1 MTTEDKKD
9 PKSALEPFKK
19 PKPRKVIEFSKQIDN
34 AELSKMALAEHK
46 FVSSKAPVNEIVF
59 QNDILA
65 QMQSHGWLVG
75 KSNKYNKE
83 LALYPEDV
91 IAFTKQSQPEQW
103 DKLAKHYPETER
115 NPTATADAL
124 LKSLERE
131 LKSKG
136 TLWVLRNQVKD
147 RGAKFSLC
155 SFKPDHDLNPDATA
169 RYEQNILRV
178 VPELVYS
185 PNGYDGRL
193 DLTLFVNGIPVATC
207 ELKSEFKQSIDNAK
221 VQYMKDRQPKDPV
234 TNKPEPLLTFKRGAL
249 VHFAVSQ
256 YNVAMTTRLNGKSTF
271 FLPFDQG
278 TAAGGAGNEQPE
290 NEAEYATAYLWNEI
304 FQKDNLLLIL
314 GRYIH
319 LEVKEEEQLDGSIK
333 TKETMIFPRYHQWAV
348 VSKLLKTVDMEG
360 TGNKYL
366 IQHSAGSGKSNSI
379 AWLSHQLASK
389 HYYTDHPE
397 LSKQTGDKVFDS
409 VIVITDR
416 TVLDSQLQDTIYQ
429 FDHNEGMIARVNREE
444 AQGSKSSQLAGELK
458 SSTSIIIVTIQTF
471 PHVLEAIRK
480 DSTLAGR
487 SYAVIADEAHSSQ
500 TGTTAR
506 KLREVLM
513 AEQLEGDEELDCED
527 MLRLSLEARK
537 GSNKISYFAF
547 TATPKGKTLELFG
560 RPADPDAP
568 LSDDNKPLPFH
579 VYSMRQAIEE
589 GFILDVLQN
598 YTSYR
603 VAYQLAHDNPESDQE
618 VDSKKAA
625 TKMAKW
631 VRLHPHNIAQ
641 KVETIIEHFNS
652 KIKHLLGGEAKAMVV
667 TSSRLEAVR
676 YKLAFEKYVE
686 KKGYENVNAMV
697 AFSGEVNDPDLP
709 EEQFTE
715 KTMNPKLNGRDMRK
729 AFDTADYQ
737 VMLVANKFQT
747 GFDQPKLVAMY
758 VDKPLKGVECIQT
771 LSRLNRTCKGKDKTF
786 VLDFV
791 NDPEEILKEFKVYF
805 QTAELAGVS
814 DPNIVYDLMNKLAE
828 TGIYHWYEVEA
839 FVKAYN
845 SKQVNQAKL
854 ANLCKPAVDR
864 FTIRY
869 KEATKVLQS
878 AQAELS
884 KAKIEKNDKAIKYCE
899 NSVKNAK
906 EARDILEVFKK
917 DLISFHRYYE
927 FTSQIVDFDDFE
939 LEKLSVFA
947 KHLHPLLRLDIIE
960 EDVDL
965 SDVVMTHYR
974 LHEQREANLQL
985 GYKVGEEQKHYLAPT
1000 KEGSGATPRDP
1011 KTELLNEIIERM
1023 NDLFIEDGLSEN
1035 DMLNYANTIMGKV
1048 AENEVA
1054 MDQVKNNTKEQAM
1067 LGQFP
1072 EAIQTAIIE
1081 SLETHNEMAMK
1092 ALSEELV
1099 SKGIASIVFDMLV
1112 RSGNR

>member
-1 MTTEDKKD
+1 MSDAAQEK
-9 PKSALEPFKK
+9 
-19 PKPRKVIEFSKQIDN
+19 I
-34 AELSKMALAEHK
+34 
-46 FVSSKAPVNEIVF
+46 F
-59 QNDILA
+59 QNDILV
-65 QMQSHGWLVG
+65 QMQYQGWLLG
-75 KSNKYNKE
+75 ESNKYNKE

-91 IAFTKQSQPEQW
+91 IAFAKATQPEQW
-103 DKLAKHYPETER
+103 DKLAQHFPETDR
-115 NPTATADAL
+115 NPTATANAL
-124 LKSLERE
+124 LKLLERE
-131 LKSKG
+131 LKSEG
-136 TLWVLRNQVKD
+136 TLWVLRNKLSD
-147 RGAKFSLC
+147 RGAKFDMC
-155 SFKPDHDLNPDATA
+155 SFKPDHDLNPTATA
-169 RYEQNILRV
+169 RYKQNILRV

-221 VQYMKDRQPKDPV
+221 VQYMKDRQPKDPK
-234 TNKPEPLLTFKRGAL
+234 TKKPEPLLTFKRGAL

-256 YNVAMTTRLNGKSTF
+256 YNVAMTTRLDGKKTF

-278 TAAGGAGNEQPE
+278 TDEGGKGNDIPALSTEG
-290 NEAEYATAYLWNEI
+290 NDSYATSYLWNEI

-314 GRYIH
+314 SRYIH
-319 LEVKEEEQLDGSIK
+319 LEVKDVEQLDGSIK
-333 TKETMIFPRYHQWAV
+333 PKETMIFPRYHQWAV
-348 VSKLLKTVDMEG
+348 VSKLLNTVDSEG
-360 TGNKYL
+360 TGQKYL

-397 LSKQTGDKVFDS
+397 LNKTSGDKVFDS

-458 SSTSIIIVTIQTF
+458 ASTSIIIVTIQTF
-471 PHVLEAIRK
+471 PHVLDAIRK
-480 DSTLAGR
+480 DSTLSGR
-487 SYAVIADEAHSSQ
+487 SFAVIADEAHSSQ

-513 AEQLEGDEELDCED
+513 AEQLDGNEELDSED

-537 GSNKISYFAF
+537 GSNNISYFAF
-547 TATPKGKTLELFG
+547 TATPKSKTLELFG
-560 RPADPDAP
+560 RRPDLDEPA
-568 LSDDNKPLPFH
+568 SDTNKPLPFH

-603 VAYQLAHDNPESDQE
+603 VAYQLAHDNPASDHE

-625 TKMAKW
+625 SKMAKW
-631 VRLHPHNIAQ
+631 VRLHPYNIAQ
-641 KVETIIEHFNS
+641 KVETIVEHFNE
-652 KIKHLLGGEAKAMVV
+652 KVKHLLGGEAKAMVV

-676 YKLAFEKYVE
+676 YKLAFEKYVQD
-686 KKGYENVNAMV
+686 KGYNNVNAMV
-697 AFSGEVNDPDLP
+697 AFSGEVNDPDFP
-709 EEQFTE
+709 DQPFTE
-715 KTMNPKLNGRDMRK
+715 NNMNPNLRGRDMRK

-791 NDPEEILKEFKVYF
+791 NDPEEILAEFKVYF

-814 DPNIVYDLMNKLAE
+814 DPNIVYDLMKKLNNV
-828 TGIYHWYEVEA
+828 GIYQWFEVEA
-839 FVKAYN
+839 FVDAYN
-845 SKQVNQAKL
+845 NKQANQAKL

-864 FTIRY
+864 FTVRY
-869 KEATKVLQS
+869 KEATQVLQS
-878 AQAELS
+878 AQAEVS
-884 KAKIEKNDKAIKYCE
+884 KAKIEKNDKKIKFAE
-899 NSVKNAK
+899 NSVKHAK

-917 DLISFHRYYE
+917 DLISFYRYYE
-927 FTSQIVDFDDFE
+927 FTSQIVNFDDYE
-939 LEKLSVFA
+939 LEKLSIFA

-960 EDVDL
+960 DDVDL

-974 LHEQREANLQL
+974 LHEQREADLQL
-985 GYKVGEEQKHYLAPT
+985 GVKIGEEPKPYLPAA
-1000 KEGSGATPRDP
+1000 KEGSGAAPKDP
-1011 KTELLNEIIERM
+1011 KTEFLNEIIERM

-1035 DMLNYANTIMGKV
+1035 DMLNYANTIAGKIS
-1048 AENEVA
+1048 ENDTV
-1054 MDQVKNNTKEQAM
+1054 MDQLRSNTKEQAM
-1067 LGQFP
+1067 LGEFP
-1072 EAIQTAIIE
+1072 NSINNAVIE
-1081 SLETHNEMAMK
+1081 SMDIHNDMAMK
-1092 ALSEELV
+1092 LLSNEAVAKDFAGLMFDV
-1099 SKGIASIVFDMLV
+1099 LMKGLGKSAT
-1112 RSGNR
+1112 N

>member
-1 MTTEDKKD
+1 M
-9 PKSALEPFKK
+9 S
-19 PKPRKVIEFSKQIDN
+19 N
-34 AELSKMALAEHK
+34 ATQER
-46 FVSSKAPVNEIVF
+46 IF
-59 QNDILA
+59 QDDILD
-65 QMQSHGWLVG
+65 QMQSQGWLLG
-75 KSNKYNKE
+75 DSNKYNKQ
-83 LALYPEDV
+83 LALYPDDV
-91 IAFTKQSQPEQW
+91 VAFVKTTQAEQW
-103 DKLAKHYPETER
+103 NKLAQHFPDTER

-131 LKSKG
+131 LKNEG
-136 TLWVLRNQVKD
+136 TLWVLRNKLND
-147 RGAKFSLC
+147 RGAKFDLC
-155 SFKPDHDLNPDATA
+155 SFKPDHVLNPTASA

-221 VQYMKDRQPKDPV
+221 VQYMKDRQPKDP
-234 TNKPEPLLTFKRGAL
+234 TTKKSEPLLTFKRGAL

-256 YNVAMTTRLNGKSTF
+256 YNVAMTTRLDGKKTF

-278 TAAGGAGNEQPE
+278 TAEGGQGNDIP
-290 NEAEYATAYLWNEI
+290 NDDSYATSYLWNEI

-314 GRYIH
+314 SRYIH
-319 LEVKEEEQLDGSIK
+319 LEKKDVENLDGSIEL
-333 TKETMIFPRYHQWAV
+333 KETMIFPRYHQWAV
-348 VSKLLKTVDMEG
+348 VSKLLNAVDNEG

-389 HYYTDHPE
+389 HYSSASIESDHPE
-397 LSKQTGDKVFDS
+397 LGKKVGDKVFDS

-429 FDHNEGMIARVNREE
+429 FDHHEGMIARVNREE

-458 SSTSIIIVTIQTF
+458 ASTSIIIVTIQTF

-487 SYAVIADEAHSSQ
+487 SFAVIADEAHSSQ

-513 AEQLEGDEELDCED
+513 VEQLDDNEELDSED

-537 GSNKISYFAF
+537 GSNNISYFAF
-547 TATPKGKTLELFG
+547 TATPKSKTLELFG
-560 RPADPDAP
+560 RKPDANEP
-568 LSDDNKPLPFH
+568 ASDTNKPLPFH

-603 VAYQLAHDNPESDQE
+603 VAYQLAHNNPISDHE

-625 TKMAKW
+625 SKMAKW
-631 VRLHPHNIAQ
+631 VRLHPYNIAQ
-641 KVETIIEHFNS
+641 KVETIIEHFND

-686 KKGYENVNAMV
+686 QKGYNNVNALV
-697 AFSGEVNDPDLP
+697 AFSGEVNDPDFP
-709 EEQFTE
+709 DHPFTE
-715 KTMNPKLNGRDMRK
+715 NNMNPNLRGRDMRK

-771 LSRLNRTCKGKDKTF
+771 LSRLNRTYKGKDKTF
-786 VLDFV
+786 VLDFI
-791 NDPEEILKEFKVYF
+791 NDPEEVLAEFKVYF

-814 DPNIVYDLMNKLAE
+814 DPNIVYELMKKLNKV
-828 TGIYHWYEVEA
+828 GIYQWFEVEA
-839 FVKAYN
+839 FVEAYN
-845 SKQVNQAKL
+845 NKKANQAKL
-854 ANLCKPAVDR
+854 ANLCKPAVER

-869 KEATKVLQS
+869 KEATQVLQI
-878 AQAELS
+878 AQTDLS
-884 KAKIEKNDKAIKYCE
+884 KAKIEKNDKAIKFAE
-899 NSVKNAK
+899 NSVKHAK
-906 EARDILEVFKK
+906 EARDILDVFKK
-917 DLISFHRYYE
+917 DLISFYRYYE
-927 FTSQIVDFDDFE
+927 FASQIVNFDDFE
-939 LEKLSVFA
+939 LEKLSIFA
-947 KHLHPLLRLDIIE
+947 KHLHPLLRFDVME
-960 EDVDL
+960 DDVDL

-985 GYKVGEEQKHYLAPT
+985 GFKIGEEPKPYLPVT
-1000 KEGSGATPRDP
+1000 KEGAGAVPKDP
-1011 KTELLNEIIERM
+1011 KTELLHEIIERM

-1035 DMLNYANTIMGKV
+1035 DMLNYANTIAGKI
-1048 AENEVA
+1048 AENETV
-1054 MDQVKNNTKEQAM
+1054 MDQLRSNTKEQAM
-1067 LGQFP
+1067 LGEFP
-1072 EAIQTAIIE
+1072 ISINNAVIE
-1081 SLETHNEMAMK
+1081 SMDVHNDMAMK
-1092 ALSEELV
+1092 LLSNEAIA
-1099 SKGIASIVFDMLV
+1099 KGFAGLMFDMLMK
-1112 RSGNR
+1112 GLAKPNNTQI

>member
-1 MTTEDKKD
+1 MSQESQTRE
-9 PKSALEPFKK
+9 
-19 PKPRKVIEFSKQIDN
+19 QQ
-34 AELSKMALAEHK
+34 
-46 FVSSKAPVNEIVF
+46 F
-59 QNDILA
+59 QNDILE
-65 QMQSHGWLVG
+65 QMQSHGWLLG
-75 KSNKYNKE
+75 QSNKYNRE

-91 IAFTKQSQPEQW
+91 IAFVKASQPNQW
-103 DKLAKHYPETER
+103 DKLAQHFPNTER
-115 NPTATADAL
+115 NPNATVNAL
-124 LKSLERE
+124 LKSLEQE
-131 LKSKG
+131 LKNEG
-136 TLWVLRNQVKD
+136 TLWVLRNKLNN
-147 RGAKFSLC
+147 RGAKFDLC
-155 SFKPDHDLNPDATA
+155 CFKPDHNLNEAASA
-169 RYEQNILRV
+169 RYQQNILRV

-207 ELKSEFKQSIDNAK
+207 ELKSEFKQSIENAK
-221 VQYMKDRQPKDPV
+221 IQYMKDRQPKNPH
-234 TNKPEPLLTFKRGAL
+234 TRKAEPLLTFKRGAL

-256 YNVAMTTRLNGKSTF
+256 YNVAMTTRLAGEKTF

-278 TAAGGAGNEQPE
+278 TAEGGKGNDVPKD
-290 NEAEYATAYLWNEI
+290 AFSAAKDSYATSYLWNEI

-319 LEVKEEEQLDGSIK
+319 LEVKEEAQLDGSIK
-333 TKETMIFPRYHQWAV
+333 VKETMIFPRYHQWAV
-348 VSKLLKTVDMEG
+348 VSKLLSAVDLEG
-360 TGNKYL
+360 TGHKYL

-389 HYYTDHPE
+389 HYTHPSIASERPE
-397 LSKQTGDKVFDS
+397 LEKKVGDKVFDS

-444 AQGSKSSQLAGELK
+444 AQGSKSSQLAAELK
-458 SSTSIIIVTIQTF
+458 ASTSIIIVTIQTF

-513 AEQLEGDEELDCED
+513 AEKLDAMEEGSDIELSSED

-537 GSNKISYFAF
+537 GSNKLSYFAF
-547 TATPKGKTLELFG
+547 TATPKAKTLELFG
-560 RPADPDAP
+560 RRPNLDEPA
-568 LSDDNKPLPFH
+568 SDTNKPLPFH

-603 VAYQLAHDNPESDQE
+603 VAYQLAHNNPDLDHE

-625 TKMAKW
+625 SKMAKW
-631 VRLHPHNIAQ
+631 VRLHPYNIAQ
-641 KVETIIEHFNS
+641 KVETIIEHFND

-676 YKLAFEKYVE
+676 YKLAFEKYVQQ
-686 KKGYENVNAMV
+686 KGYTNVNAMV

-709 EEQFTE
+709 DHPFTE
-715 KTMNPKLNGRDMRK
+715 NNMNPNLRGRDMRK
-729 AFDTADYQ
+729 AFDTTDYQ

-771 LSRLNRTCKGKDKTF
+771 LSRLNRTYKGKDKTF

-791 NDPEEILKEFKVYF
+791 NDPQEILAEFKVYY

-814 DPNIVYDLMNKLAE
+814 DPNIVYELMKKLDKVA
-828 TGIYHWYEVEA
+828 IYQWREVEA
-839 FVKAYN
+839 FVEAYN
-845 SKQVNQAKL
+845 DKQAKQGKL

-869 KEATKVLQS
+869 KEATQVLQT

-884 KAKIEKNDKAIKYCE
+884 KAKIERNDKAIKYCE
-899 NSVKNAK
+899 NSVKQAK
-906 EARDILEVFKK
+906 EARDILRVFKK
-917 DLISFHRYYE
+917 DLISFYRYYE
-927 FTSQIVDFDDFE
+927 FTSQIVNFEDYE
-939 LEKLSVFA
+939 LEKLSIFA
-947 KHLHPLLRLDIIE
+947 KYLYPLLRFDLVE
-960 EDVDL
+960 EEVDL

-974 LHEQREANLQL
+974 LHEQREADLQL
-985 GYKVGEEQKHYLAPT
+985 GNKIGEASKSYLPAA
-1000 KEGSGATPRDP
+1000 KEGSGAAPKDP
-1011 KTELLNEIIERM
+1011 KTEFLNEIIERM

-1035 DMLNYANTIMGKV
+1035 DMLSYANTIMGKV

-1081 SLETHNEMAMK
+1081 SMETHNEMAMK

-1099 SKGIASIVFDMLV
+1099 SKGIASLVFDMLMKGLGK
-1112 RSGNR
+1112 SL

>member
-1 MTTEDKKD
+1 MSQAKT
-9 PKSALEPFKK
+9 L
-19 PKPRKVIEFSKQIDN
+19 R
-34 AELSKMALAEHK
+34 ELQ
-46 FVSSKAPVNEIVF
+46 F
-59 QNDILA
+59 QNDILD
-65 QMQSHGWLVG
+65 QMQSHGWLLG
-75 KSNKYNKE
+75 ESNKYNKA
-83 LALYPEDV
+83 LALYPDDV
-91 IAFTKQSQPEQW
+91 IAFAKATQPEQW
-103 DKLAKHYPETER
+103 DKLAQHFPDTER
-115 NPTATADAL
+115 NPNATADAL
-124 LKSLERE
+124 LKSLEQE
-131 LKSKG
+131 LKNEG
-136 TLWVLRNQVKD
+136 TLWVLRNKLNN
-147 RGAKFSLC
+147 RGAKFDLC
-155 SFKPDHDLNPDATA
+155 SFKPDHDLNPTATA

-221 VQYMKDRQPKDPV
+221 VQYMKDRQPKDPK
-234 TNKPEPLLTFKRGAL
+234 TKKPEPLLTFKRGAL

-256 YNVAMTTRLNGKSTF
+256 YNVAMTTRLAGKKTF

-278 TAAGGAGNEQPE
+278 TADGGKGNDVPE
-290 NEAEYATAYLWNEI
+290 DAFTSAEGSYATSYLWNEI

-314 GRYIH
+314 SRYIH
-319 LEVKEEEQLDGSIK
+319 LEVKDEEQLDGSIK
-333 TKETMIFPRYHQWAV
+333 VKETMIFPRYHQWAV
-348 VSKLLKTVDMEG
+348 VSKLLKTVDSEG
-360 TGNKYL
+360 TGHKYL

-397 LSKQTGDKVFDS
+397 LNKQAGDKVFDS

-444 AQGSKSSQLAGELK
+444 ALSSGGGRSKSSQLAGELK
-458 SSTSIIIVTIQTF
+458 ASTSIIIVTIQTF
-471 PHVLEAIRK
+471 PHVLEAIRE

-487 SYAVIADEAHSSQ
+487 SYAIIADEAHSSQ

-513 AEQLEGDEELDCED
+513 AEKIGAEQLDGDEESASGEVELSSED

-537 GSNKISYFAF
+537 GSNKLSYFAF
-547 TATPKGKTLELFG
+547 TATPKAKTLELFG
-560 RPADPDAP
+560 RRPNLDEPA
-568 LSDDNKPLPFH
+568 SDTNKPLPFH

-603 VAYQLAHDNPESDQE
+603 VAYQLAHENPDLDQE

-625 TKMAKW
+625 SKMAKW
-631 VRLHPHNIAQ
+631 VRLHPYNIAQ
-641 KVETIIEHFNS
+641 KVETIIEHFNE
-652 KIKHLLGGEAKAMVV
+652 KVKHLLGGEAKAMVV

-676 YKLAFEKYVE
+676 YKLAFEKYVQS
-686 KKGYENVNAMV
+686 KGYDNVNAMV

-709 EEQFTE
+709 EQPFTE
-715 KTMNPKLNGRDMRK
+715 NNMNPGLRGRDMRK
-729 AFDTADYQ
+729 AFDTTDYQ

-771 LSRLNRTCKGKDKTF
+771 LSRLNRTYKGKDKTF

-791 NDPEEILKEFKVYF
+791 NDPEEILAEFKVYF

-814 DPNIVYDLMNKLAE
+814 DPNIVYELMKKLDKV
-828 TGIYHWYEVEA
+828 GIYQWREVEA
-839 FVKAYN
+839 FVETYN
-845 SKQVNQAKL
+845 NKQANQAKL

-864 FTIRY
+864 FSVRY
-869 KEATKVLQS
+869 KEATQVLQS

-884 KAKIEKNDKAIKYCE
+884 KAKIESSSPQEQDKKIKFAE
-899 NSVKNAK
+899 NSVKHAK

-917 DLISFHRYYE
+917 DLISFYRYYE
-927 FTSQIVDFDDFE
+927 FTSQIVNFDDFE
-939 LEKLSVFA
+939 LEKLSIFA
-947 KHLHPLLRLDIIE
+947 KHLHPLLRLDIVE
-960 EDVDL
+960 DDVDL

-974 LHEQREANLQL
+974 LHEQREADLQL
-985 GYKVGEEQKHYLAPT
+985 GNKIGEEPKPYLPAA
-1000 KEGSGATPRDP
+1000 KEGSGAAPKDP

-1035 DMLNYANTIMGKV
+1035 DMLNYANTIAGKIS
-1048 AENEVA
+1048 ENEVV
-1054 MDQVKNNTKEQAM
+1054 MDQLRSNTKEQAM

-1072 EAIQTAIIE
+1072 ESISNAVIE
-1081 SLETHNEMAMK
+1081 SMDVHNEMAMK
-1092 ALSEELV
+1092 LLSNEAV
-1099 SKGIASIVFDMLV
+1099 AKGFAGLMFDVLMKGLGKSNEDGA
-1112 RSGNR
+1112 R

>member
-1 MTTEDKKD
+1 MSQESQTRE
-9 PKSALEPFKK
+9 A
-19 PKPRKVIEFSKQIDN
+19 Q
-34 AELSKMALAEHK
+34 
-46 FVSSKAPVNEIVF
+46 F
-59 QNDILA
+59 QNDILD
-65 QMQSHGWLVG
+65 QMLSHGWFLG
-75 KSNKYNKE
+75 ESNKYNKE
-83 LALYPEDV
+83 LALYPDDV
-91 IAFTKQSQPEQW
+91 IAFVKATQPEQW
-103 DKLAKHYPETER
+103 DKLAQHFPDTVR
-115 NPTATADAL
+115 NPNATADAL
-124 LKSLERE
+124 LKSLEQE
-131 LKSKG
+131 LKNEG
-136 TLWVLRNQVKD
+136 TLWVLRNKLSN
-147 RGAKFSLC
+147 RGAKFDLC
-155 SFKPDHDLNPDATA
+155 SFKPDHDLNPTATA

-221 VQYMKDRQPKDPV
+221 VQYMKDRQPKDPK
-234 TNKPEPLLTFKRGAL
+234 TRKPEPLLTFKRGAL

-256 YNVAMTTRLNGKSTF
+256 YNVAMTTRLDGKKTS

-278 TAAGGAGNEQPE
+278 TSEGGKGNDVPE
-290 NEAEYATAYLWNEI
+290 DAFSSAEGSYATAYLWNEI

-314 GRYIH
+314 SRYIH
-319 LEVKEEEQLDGSIK
+319 LETKDVENLDGSIVK
-333 TKETMIFPRYHQWAV
+333 KETMIFPRYHQWAV
-348 VSKLLKTVDMEG
+348 VSKLLKTVDSEG
-360 TGNKYL
+360 TGHKYL

-389 HYYTDHPE
+389 HYTSPSIEIDHPE
-397 LSKQTGDKVFDS
+397 LGKKVGDKVFDS

-444 AQGSKSSQLAGELK
+444 SQGSKSSQLASELRA
-458 SSTSIIIVTIQTF
+458 STSIIIVTIQTF

-513 AEQLEGDEELDCED
+513 AEELEGDEELDSED

-537 GSNKISYFAF
+537 GSNKLSYFAF
-547 TATPKGKTLELFG
+547 TATPKAKTLELFG
-560 RPADPDAP
+560 RRPNLDEPA
-568 LSDDNKPLPFH
+568 SDSNKPLPFH

-598 YTSYR
+598 YTSYK
-603 VAYQLAHDNPESDQE
+603 VAYNLAKENPEFDRE

-625 TKMAKW
+625 SKIAKW
-631 VRLHPHNIAQ
+631 VRLHPYNIAQ

-676 YKLAFEKYVE
+676 YKLAFEKYVQA
-686 KKGYENVNAMV
+686 KGYENVNAMV

-709 EEQFTE
+709 DHPFTE
-715 KTMNPKLNGRDMRK
+715 NNMNPNLRGRDMRK
-729 AFDTADYQ
+729 AFDTSDYQ

-771 LSRLNRTCKGKDKTF
+771 LSRLNRTYKGKDKTF

-791 NDPEEILKEFKVYF
+791 NDPEEILAEFKVYF

-814 DPNIVYDLMNKLAE
+814 DPNIVYELLKKLNKVD
-828 TGIYHWYEVEA
+828 IYQWSEVEA
-839 FVKAYN
+839 FVEAYN
-845 SKQVNQAKL
+845 SKQASQAKL
-854 ANLCKPAVDR
+854 ANLCKPAIDR
-864 FTIRY
+864 FSVRY
-869 KEATKVLQS
+869 KEATQVLQS
-878 AQAELS
+878 AQSELS
-884 KAKIEKNDKAIKYCE
+884 KAKIEQNDKKIKFAE
-899 NSVKNAK
+899 NSVKHAK

-917 DLISFHRYYE
+917 DLLSFCRYYE
-927 FTSQIVDFDDFE
+927 FVSQIVDFNDFE
-939 LEKLSVFA
+939 LEKLSVYA
-947 KHLHPLLRLDIIE
+947 KHLYPLLRLDVIE
-960 EDVDL
+960 DEIDL

-974 LHEQREANLQL
+974 LHEQREADLQL

-1000 KEGSGATPRDP
+1000 KEGTGATPKDP
-1011 KTELLNEIIERM
+1011 KTEFLNEILARM
-1023 NDLFIEDGLSEN
+1023 NDLFIEEGLSEN
-1035 DMLNYANTIMGKV
+1035 DLLNYANTIAGKISEDELV
-1048 AENEVA
+1048 ME
-1054 MDQVKNNTKEQAM
+1054 QLRSNTKEQAL
-1067 LGQFP
+1067 LGYFP
-1072 EAIQTAIIE
+1072 DSITKAVIE
-1081 SLETHNEMAMK
+1081 SMDVHNEMGMK
-1092 ALSEELV
+1092 VLSNEVLA
-1099 SKGIASIVFDMLV
+1099 KGFAGLMFDMLMKGLQNQNTENPV
-1112 RSGNR
+1112 SPK

>member
-1 MTTEDKKD
+1 MTPDQSVRE
-9 PKSALEPFKK
+9 
-19 PKPRKVIEFSKQIDN
+19 QQ
-34 AELSKMALAEHK
+34 
-46 FVSSKAPVNEIVF
+46 F
-59 QNDILA
+59 QNDILE
-65 QMQSHGWLVG
+65 QMQAHGWLLG
-75 KSNKYNKE
+75 ESNKYNKA
-83 LALYPEDV
+83 LALYTDDV
-91 IAFTKQSQPEQW
+91 LSFVKASQPEQW
-103 DKLAKHYPETER
+103 DKLAQHFPATER
-115 NPTATADAL
+115 NPNATADAL
-124 LKSLERE
+124 LKSLEQT
-131 LKSKG
+131 LKNEG
-136 TLWVLRNQVKD
+136 TLWVLRNKLNN
-147 RGAKFSLC
+147 RGAKFDLC
-155 SFKPDHDLNPDATA
+155 SFKPDHDLNPAATV
-169 RYEQNILRV
+169 RYQQNILRV

-193 DLTLFVNGIPVATC
+193 DLTLFINGIPVATC

-221 VQYMKDRQPKDPV
+221 VQYMKDRQPKDPK
-234 TNKPEPLLTFKRGAL
+234 TRKSEPLLTFKRGAL

-256 YNVAMTTRLNGKSTF
+256 YNVAMTTCLDGKKTF

-278 TAAGGAGNEQPE
+278 TSEGGKGNDVPE
-290 NEAEYATAYLWNEI
+290 DAFSSAEGSYATSYLWNEI

-319 LEVKEEEQLDGSIK
+319 LEVKDVENLDGSI
-333 TKETMIFPRYHQWAV
+333 TQKETMIFPRYHQWAV
-348 VSKLLKTVDMEG
+348 VSKLLKTVDSEG
-360 TGNKYL
+360 TGHKYL

-389 HYYTDHPE
+389 HYTSPSIESDHPE
-397 LSKQTGDKVFDS
+397 LGKKVGDKVFDS

-444 AQGSKSSQLAGELK
+444 AQGSKSSQLASELK
-458 SSTSIIIVTIQTF
+458 ASTSIIIVTIQTF

-513 AEQLEGDEELDCED
+513 AEKTRAEQLDGDEESANCEVELSSED

-537 GSNKISYFAF
+537 GSNKLSYFAF
-547 TATPKGKTLELFG
+547 TATPKAKTLELFG
-560 RPADPDAP
+560 RRPNLDEPA
-568 LSDDNKPLPFH
+568 SDTNKPQPFH

-603 VAYQLAHDNPESDQE
+603 VAYQLAHNNPDLDHE

-625 TKMAKW
+625 SKMAKW
-631 VRLHPHNIAQ
+631 IRLHPYNIAQ
-641 KVETIIEHFNS
+641 KVETIIEHFNE
-652 KIKHLLGGEAKAMVV
+652 KVKHLLGGEAKAMVV

-676 YKLAFEKYVE
+676 YKLAFEKYVQQ
-686 KKGYENVNAMV
+686 KGYTNVNAMV

-709 EEQFTE
+709 DHPFTE
-715 KTMNPKLNGRDMRK
+715 NNMNPRLRGRDMRK
-729 AFDTADYQ
+729 AFDTMDYQ

-771 LSRLNRTCKGKDKTF
+771 LSRLNRTYKGKDKTF

-791 NDPEEILKEFKVYF
+791 NNPEDILAEFKVYF

-814 DPNIVYDLMNKLAE
+814 DPNIVYELMKKLDKV
-828 TGIYHWYEVEA
+828 GIYQWREVEM
-839 FVKAYN
+839 FVDTYN
-845 SKQVNQAKL
+845 NKRANQAKL

-864 FTIRY
+864 FSARY
-869 KEATKVLQS
+869 KEATQVLQS

-884 KAKIEKNDKAIKYCE
+884 KAKIEHSSPKERDKKIKFAE
-899 NSVKNAK
+899 NSVKHAK

-917 DLISFHRYYE
+917 DLLSFYRFYE
-927 FTSQIVDFDDFE
+927 FTSQIVNFDDYE
-939 LEKLSVFA
+939 LEKLSIFA
-947 KHLHPLLRLDIIE
+947 KHLHPLLRLDVV
-960 EDVDL
+960 EDEIDL

-974 LHEQREANLQL
+974 LHEQREADLQL
-985 GYKVGEEQKHYLAPT
+985 AVKIGEEPKSYLPT
-1000 KEGSGATPRDP
+1000 AKEGTGAVPKDP
-1011 KTELLNEIIERM
+1011 KTELLNEIIQRM

-1035 DMLNYANTIMGKV
+1035 DMLNYANTIAGKIS
-1048 AENEVA
+1048 ENEVV
-1054 MDQVKNNTKEQAM
+1054 MEQLRSNTKEQAM

-1072 EAIQTAIIE
+1072 ESINNAIIE
-1081 SLETHNEMAMK
+1081 SMDVHNEMAMK
-1092 ALSEELV
+1092 LLSNEAIAKGFAGLMFDV
-1099 SKGIASIVFDMLV
+1099 LMKGLSKSIE
-1112 RSGNR
+1112 N

>member
-1 MTTEDKKD
+1 
-9 PKSALEPFKK
+9 
-19 PKPRKVIEFSKQIDN
+19 
-34 AELSKMALAEHK
+34 MADAAQEK
-46 FVSSKAPVNEIVF
+46 VF
-59 QNDILA
+59 QDDILD
-65 QMQSHGWLVG
+65 QMQSQGWLLG
-75 KSNKYNKE
+75 KSNKYNKA

-91 IAFTKQSQPEQW
+91 ISFVKATQPEQW
-103 DKLAKHYPETER
+103 DKLAQHFPETDR

-124 LKSLERE
+124 LKSLEE
-131 LKSKG
+131 ALKLEG
-136 TLWVLRNQVKD
+136 TLWVLRNKISD
-147 RGAKFSLC
+147 RGAKFDLC
-155 SFKPDHDLNPDATA
+155 SFKPDHDLNPTATA
-169 RYEQNILRV
+169 RYKQNILRV

-207 ELKSEFKQSIDNAK
+207 ELKSEFKQSINNAK
-221 VQYMKDRQPKDPV
+221 IQYMKDRQPKDPK
-234 TNKPEPLLTFKRGAL
+234 TKKPEPLLTFKRGAL

-256 YNVAMTTRLNGKSTF
+256 YNVAMTTNLAGKKTF
-271 FLPFDQG
+271 FLPFDQS
-278 TAAGGAGNEQPE
+278 TAEGGQGNDIPSDDS
-290 NEAEYATAYLWNEI
+290 YATSYLWNEI

-314 GRYIH
+314 SRYIH
-319 LEVKEEEQLDGSIK
+319 LEKKDVQNLDGTINP
-333 TKETMIFPRYHQWAV
+333 KETMIFPRYHQWSV
-348 VSKLLKTVDMEG
+348 VSELINTVDAEG
-360 TGNKYL
+360 TGEKYL

-397 LSKQTGDKVFDS
+397 LKKKTGDKVFDS

-444 AQGSKSSQLAGELK
+444 AQGSKSKQLAGELK
-458 SSTSIIIVTIQTF
+458 ASTSIIIVTIQTF

-487 SYAVIADEAHSSQ
+487 SFAVIADEAHSSQ

-513 AEQLEGDEELDCED
+513 AEELDGNEELDSED

-537 GSNKISYFAF
+537 GSKNISYFAF
-547 TATPKGKTLELFG
+547 TATPKSKTLELFG
-560 RPADPDAP
+560 RKPDADEP
-568 LSDDNKPLPFH
+568 ASDTNKPLPFH

-603 VAYQLAHDNPESDQE
+603 VAYQLAHDNLDSDQE

-625 TKMAKW
+625 SKMAKW
-631 VRLHPHNIAQ
+631 VRLHPYNIAQ
-641 KVETIIEHFNS
+641 KVETIVEHFND

-667 TSSRLEAVR
+667 ASSRLEAVR
-676 YKLAFEKYVE
+676 YKVAFEKYVQD
-686 KKGYENVNAMV
+686 KGYNNVNAMV

-709 EEQFTE
+709 DHPFTE
-715 KTMNPKLNGRDMRK
+715 KNMNPNLRGRDMRK

-771 LSRLNRTCKGKDKTF
+771 LSRLNRTYKGKDKTF

-791 NDPEEILKEFKVYF
+791 NDPEEVLAEFKVYF
-805 QTAELAGVS
+805 QTAELTGVS
-814 DPNIVYDLMNKLAE
+814 DPNIVYELMKKLNNV
-828 TGIYHWYEVEA
+828 GIYKWFEVEA
-839 FVKAYN
+839 FVTAYN
-845 SKQVNQAKL
+845 NKKANQAKL
-854 ANLCKPAVDR
+854 ANLCKPAVER
-864 FTIRY
+864 FTLRY
-869 KEATKVLQS
+869 KEATLVLQS
-878 AQAELS
+878 AQADVS
-884 KAKIEKNDKAIKYCE
+884 KAKTDKNDKAIKFAE
-899 NSVKNAK
+899 NSVKHAK

-917 DLISFHRYYE
+917 DLISFYRYYE
-927 FTSQIVDFDDFE
+927 FTSQIVNFDDYE
-939 LEKLSVFA
+939 LEKLSIFA
-947 KHLHPLLRLDIIE
+947 KHLHPLLRLDIVE
-960 EDVDL
+960 DDVDL
-965 SDVVMTHYR
+965 TDVVMTHYR
-974 LHEQREANLQL
+974 LHEQREADIQL
-985 GYKVGEEQKHYLAPT
+985 GYQVGEPTPTLPLT
-1000 KEGSGATPRDP
+1000 KEGSGAVPKDP
-1011 KTELLNEIIERM
+1011 KTELLDEIINRM

-1048 AENEVA
+1048 SENEVA
-1054 MDQVKNNTKEQAM
+1054 MDQVSNNTKEQAM

-1072 EAIQTAIIE
+1072 EAIQTAIID
-1081 SLETHNEMAMK
+1081 SLDTHNIMAMK
-1092 ALSEELV
+1092 ALSSEQV
-1099 SKGIASIVFDMLV
+1099 SKGIASLVFDMLM
-1112 RSGNR
+1112 RGATKSSEAKTTGSQ

>member
-1 MTTEDKKD
+1 MDN
-9 PKSALEPFKK
+9 KSRE
-19 PKPRKVIEFSKQIDN
+19 EQ
-34 AELSKMALAEHK
+34 
-46 FVSSKAPVNEIVF
+46 F
-59 QNDILA
+59 QNDILD
-65 QMQSHGWLVG
+65 QMQSHGWLLG
-75 KSNKYNKE
+75 ESNKYNKE
-83 LALYPEDV
+83 LALYPEDL
-91 IAFTKQSQPEQW
+91 IAFVKASQPEQW
-103 DKLAKHYPETER
+103 DRLAQHYPSSER

-124 LKSLERE
+124 LKSVERD

-147 RGAKFSLC
+147 RGARFNLC
-155 SFKPDHDLNPDATA
+155 SFKPDHNLNPDAIT
-169 RYEQNILRV
+169 RYKTNILRV

-185 PNGYDGRL
+185 PNGNAGRL
-193 DLTLFVNGIPVATC
+193 DLTLFVNGLPVATC

-221 VQYMKDRQPKDPV
+221 IQYMKDRQPKDPI
-234 TNKPEPLLTFKRGAL
+234 TKKAEPLLTFKRGAL

-256 YNVAMTTRLNGKSTF
+256 YNVAMTTRLAGKKTF

-278 TAAGGAGNEQPE
+278 TSEGGAGNDVPE
-290 NEAEYATAYLWNEI
+290 ASDQYATAYLWNEI

-314 GRYIH
+314 SRYIH
-319 LEVKEEEQLDGSIK
+319 LEVKDEQQLDGSIK
-333 TKETMIFPRYHQWAV
+333 VKETLIFPRYHQWAV
-348 VSKLLKTVDMEG
+348 VSKLLNTVDIEG
-360 TGNKYL
+360 TGQKYL
-366 IQHSAGSGKSNSI
+366 VQHSAGSGKSNSI

-389 HYYTDHPE
+389 HYYTDHPQ
-397 LSKQTGDKVFDS
+397 LNKQTGDKVFDS

-458 SSTSIIIVTIQTF
+458 AGTSIIIVTIQTF

-487 SYAVIADEAHSSQ
+487 SFAVIADEAHSSQ

-513 AEQLEGDEELDCED
+513 SEQLEGDEELDSED

-537 GSNKISYFAF
+537 GSNTISYFAF
-547 TATPKGKTLELFG
+547 TATPKAKTLELFG
-560 RPADPDAP
+560 RRPEMDVPA
-568 LSDDNKPLPFH
+568 SDSNKPLPFH

-589 GFILDVLQN
+589 CFILDVLQN

-603 VAYQLAHDNPESDQE
+603 VAYQLAHDNPETDRE

-631 VRLHPHNIAQ
+631 VRLHPYNIAQ

-676 YKLAFEKYVE
+676 YKLAFEKYVQQ
-686 KKGYENVNAMV
+686 KGYENVNAMV

-709 EEQFTE
+709 DQPFTE
-715 KTMNPKLNGRDMRK
+715 HNMNPSLRGRDMRK
-729 AFDTADYQ
+729 AFDSNDYQ

-771 LSRLNRTCKGKDKTF
+771 LSRLNRTYKGKDMTF

-791 NDPEEILKEFKVYF
+791 NEPEEVLEEFKVYF
-805 QTAELAGVS
+805 QTAELSGVS
-814 DPNIVYDLMNKLAE
+814 DPNIVYEIMDKLAKV
-828 TGIYHWYEVEA
+828 GIYQWFEVEA
-839 FVKAYN
+839 FVTAYN
-845 SKQVNQAKL
+845 SKQANQAKL
-854 ANLCKPAVDR
+854 ANLCKPAVER
-864 FTIRY
+864 FTLRY
-869 KEATKVLQS
+869 KEATQVLET

-884 KAKIEKNDKAIKYCE
+884 KAKIERNDKAVKFCE
-899 NSVKNAK
+899 NSVKHAK
-906 EARDILEVFKK
+906 EARDILDVFKK
-917 DLISFHRYYE
+917 DLISFYRYYE
-927 FTSQIVDFDDFE
+927 FSSQIVDFNDFE
-939 LEKLSVFA
+939 LEKLSIFA
-947 KHLHPLLRLDIIE
+947 KHLHPLLRLDLV
-960 EDVDL
+960 EDGVDL

-974 LHEQREANLQL
+974 LHEQREADLQL
-985 GYKVGEEQKHYLAPT
+985 GHKIGEDQPHYLDPS
-1000 KEGSGATPRDP
+1000 KEGAGASPKDP

-1048 AENEVA
+1048 SENEVA
-1054 MDQVKNNTKEQAM
+1054 MDQVNNNSKEQAM

-1072 EAIQTAIIE
+1072 EAIQTAIID
-1081 SLETHNEMAMK
+1081 SMDTHNSMAMK
-1092 ALSEELV
+1092 ALSSDLV
-1099 SKGIASIVFDMLV
+1099 AKGIASLVFDMLIKGA
-1112 RSGNR
+1112 GNSQQTQG

>member
-1 MTTEDKKD
+1 MSDAAQEK
-9 PKSALEPFKK
+9 
-19 PKPRKVIEFSKQIDN
+19 
-34 AELSKMALAEHK
+34 
-46 FVSSKAPVNEIVF
+46 VF
-59 QNDILA
+59 QNDILD
-65 QMQSHGWLVG
+65 QMQSQGWLLG
-75 KSNKYNKE
+75 ESNRYNKA

-91 IAFTKQSQPEQW
+91 IDFIKATQPEQW
-103 DKLAKHYPETER
+103 DKLAQHFPDTER

-124 LKSLERE
+124 LKSLERD
-131 LKSKG
+131 LKGKG

-147 RGAKFSLC
+147 RGAKFTLC
-155 SFKPDHDLNPDATA
+155 SFKPDHDLNPDASV
-169 RYEQNILRV
+169 RYDKNILRV

-207 ELKSEFKQSIDNAK
+207 ELKSEFKQSITNAK
-221 VQYMKDRQPKDPV
+221 VQYMKDRQPKDPI
-234 TNKPEPLLTFKRGAL
+234 TKKPEPLLTFKRGAL
-249 VHFAVSQ
+249 VHFTVSQ
-256 YNVAMTTRLNGKSTF
+256 YNVAMTTRLAGKKTF

-278 TAAGGAGNEQPE
+278 TVDGGQGNDIPE
-290 NEAEYATAYLWNEI
+290 DPNEYATSYLWNEI

-314 GRYIH
+314 SRYIH
-319 LEVKEEEQLDGSIK
+319 LEIKDEEHLDGSIK
-333 TKETMIFPRYHQWAV
+333 VKETLIFPRYHQWAV
-348 VSKLLKTVDMEG
+348 VSKLLNTVDIEG
-360 TGNKYL
+360 TGQKYL

-389 HYYTDHPE
+389 HYTSPSIEIDHPE
-397 LSKQTGDKVFDS
+397 LGKKVGDKVFDS

-487 SYAVIADEAHSSQ
+487 SFAVIADEAHSSQ

-513 AEQLEGDEELDCED
+513 TEQLEGDEELDSED

-537 GSNKISYFAF
+537 GSKNISYFAF
-547 TATPKGKTLELFG
+547 TATPKAKTLELFG
-560 RPADPDAP
+560 RKPDLDAP
-568 LSDDNKPLPFH
+568 ASDANKPQPFH

-603 VAYQLAHDNPESDQE
+603 VAYQLAHGQPESDHE
-618 VDSKKAA
+618 VDSKKASS
-625 TKMAKW
+625 KMAKW
-631 VRLHPHNIAQ
+631 VRLHPYNISQ
-641 KVETIIEHFNS
+641 KVETIVEHFNS

-676 YKLAFEKYVE
+676 YKLAFEKYVHT
-686 KKGYENVNAMV
+686 KGYENINAMV

-709 EEQFTE
+709 EQPFTE
-715 KTMNPKLNGRDMRK
+715 NNMNPNLRGRDMRK
-729 AFDTADYQ
+729 AFDTNDYQ

-771 LSRLNRTCKGKDKTF
+771 LSRLNRTYKGKDMTF

-791 NDPEEILKEFKVYF
+791 NDPEDVLKEFKVYF
-805 QTAELAGVS
+805 QTAELSGVS
-814 DPNIVYDLMNKLAE
+814 DPNIVYEIMGKLADV
-828 TGIYHWYEVEA
+828 GIYQWFEVEA
-839 FVKAYN
+839 FVTAYN
-845 SKQVNQAKL
+845 SKQANQAKL
-854 ANLCKPAVDR
+854 ANLCKAPVER
-864 FTIRY
+864 FSVRY
-869 KEATKVLQS
+869 KEASHVLQI
-878 AQAELS
+878 AQADLS
-884 KAKIEKNDKAIKYCE
+884 KAKLDRNDKAIKFAE
-899 NSVKNAK
+899 NSVKHAK
-906 EARDILEVFKK
+906 EARDVLEVFKK
-917 DLISFHRYYE
+917 DLILFYRYYE
-927 FTSQIVDFDDFE
+927 FSSQIVDFNDYE
-939 LEKLSVFA
+939 LEKLSIFA
-947 KHLHPLLRLDIIE
+947 KHLHPLLRFDIMDDNI
-960 EDVDL
+960 DL

-974 LHEQREANLQL
+974 LHEQREADLHL
-985 GYKVGEEQKHYLAPT
+985 GHKIGEEPTPYLAPS
-1000 KEGSGATPRDP
+1000 KEGSGATPKDP

-1035 DMLNYANTIMGKV
+1035 DMLNYANTIAGKIS
-1048 AENEVA
+1048 ENETV
-1054 MDQVKNNTKEQAM
+1054 MDQLRSNTKEQAM
-1067 LGQFP
+1067 LGEFP
-1072 EAIQTAIIE
+1072 NSINNAVIE
-1081 SLETHNEMAMK
+1081 SMDVHNDMAMK
-1092 ALSEELV
+1092 LLSNEAV
-1099 SKGIASIVFDMLV
+1099 AKGFAGLMFDVLMKGLAKSV
-1112 RSGNR
+1112 NEADLGVEG

>member
-1 MTTEDKKD
+1 MTPDK
-9 PKSALEPFKK
+9 SV
-19 PKPRKVIEFSKQIDN
+19 R
-34 AELSKMALAEHK
+34 ELQ
-46 FVSSKAPVNEIVF
+46 F
-59 QNDILA
+59 QNDILE
-65 QMQSHGWLVG
+65 QMQSHGWQLG
-75 KSNKYNKE
+75 ESNKFNKE
-83 LALYPEDV
+83 LALYPDDAISFV
-91 IAFTKQSQPEQW
+91 KTSQPEQW
-103 DKLAKHYPETER
+103 DKLAQHFPATER
-115 NPTATADAL
+115 NPNATADAL
-124 LKSLERE
+124 LKSLEQA
-131 LKSKG
+131 LKNDG
-136 TLWVLRNQVKD
+136 TLWVLRNKLNN
-147 RGAKFSLC
+147 RGAKFDLC
-155 SFKPDHDLNPDATA
+155 SFKPDHDLNPTAIA
-169 RYEQNILRV
+169 RYQQNILRV

-185 PNGYDGRL
+185 PNGYDGRI
-193 DLTLFVNGIPVATC
+193 DFTLFVNGIPVATC

-221 VQYMKDRQPKDPV
+221 IQYMKDRQPKDPK
-234 TNKPEPLLTFKRGAL
+234 TRKSEPLLTFKRGAL

-256 YNVAMTTRLNGKSTF
+256 YNVAMTTRLDGNKTF

-278 TAAGGAGNEQPE
+278 TSDGGKGNDIPE
-290 NEAEYATAYLWNEI
+290 DAFSSAEGSYATSYLWNEI

-319 LEVKEEEQLDGSIK
+319 LEVKDVENLDGSI
-333 TKETMIFPRYHQWAV
+333 TQKETMIFPRYHQWAV
-348 VSKLLKTVDMEG
+348 VSKLLKTVDSEG
-360 TGNKYL
+360 TGYKYL

-389 HYYTDHPE
+389 HYDTDHPE
-397 LSKQTGDKVFDS
+397 LNKQAGDKVFDS

-444 AQGSKSSQLAGELK
+444 ALSSGGGRSKSSQLAGELK
-458 SSTSIIIVTIQTF
+458 ASTSIIIVTIQTF
-471 PHVLEAIRK
+471 PHVLAAIRK

-513 AEQLEGDEELDCED
+513 AEQLDGDEELDSED

-537 GSNKISYFAF
+537 GSNKLSYFAF
-547 TATPKGKTLELFG
+547 TATPKAKTLELFG
-560 RPADPDAP
+560 RRPNTDEPA
-568 LSDDNKPLPFH
+568 SDTNKPQPFH

-603 VAYQLAHDNPESDQE
+603 VAYHLAHNNPDFDHE
-618 VDSKKAA
+618 VDSKKA
-625 TKMAKW
+625 TSKMAKW
-631 VRLHPHNIAQ
+631 VRLHPYNIAQ
-641 KVETIIEHFNS
+641 KVETIIEHFNE
-652 KIKHLLGGEAKAMVV
+652 KVKHQLGGEAKAMVV

-676 YKLAFEKYVE
+676 YKLAFEKYVQ
-686 KKGYENVNAMV
+686 KKGYTNVNAMV

-709 EEQFTE
+709 DHPFTE
-715 KTMNPKLNGRDMRK
+715 NNMNPNLRGRDMRK
-729 AFDTADYQ
+729 AFDTTDYQ

-771 LSRLNRTCKGKDKTF
+771 LSRLNRTYKGKDKTF

-791 NDPEEILKEFKVYF
+791 NDPEEILAEFKVYY

-814 DPNIVYDLMNKLAE
+814 DPNIVYELMKKLDKV
-828 TGIYHWYEVEA
+828 GIYQWREVEA
-839 FVKAYN
+839 FVEAYN
-845 SKQVNQAKL
+845 NKQANQAKL

-864 FTIRY
+864 FSVRY
-869 KEATKVLQS
+869 KEATLVLQS

-884 KAKIEKNDKAIKYCE
+884 KAKIEQNDKKIRFAE
-899 NSVKNAK
+899 NSVKHAK

-917 DLISFHRYYE
+917 DLISFYRYYE
-927 FTSQIVDFDDFE
+927 FASQIVNFDDYE
-939 LEKLSVFA
+939 LEKLSIFA
-947 KHLHPLLRLDIIE
+947 KHLHPLLRLDVM
-960 EDVDL
+960 EDDIDL

-985 GYKVGEEQKHYLAPT
+985 GLKIGEKRNSYLPAA
-1000 KEGSGATPRDP
+1000 KEGTGAAPKDP
-1011 KTELLNEIIERM
+1011 KTELLNEIIARM

-1035 DMLNYANTIMGKV
+1035 DMLNYANTIAGKIS
-1048 AENEVA
+1048 ENEVV
-1054 MDQVKNNTKEQAM
+1054 MDQLRSNTKEQAM

-1072 EAIQTAIIE
+1072 ESINNAIIE
-1081 SLETHNEMAMK
+1081 SMDVHNEMAMK
-1092 ALSEELV
+1092 LLSNEAIA
-1099 SKGIASIVFDMLV
+1099 KGFAGLMFDVLMKGLGKSNEV
-1112 RSGNR
+1112 QS

>member
-1 MTTEDKKD
+1 MKD
-9 PKSALEPFKK
+9 ISQEK
-19 PKPRKVIEFSKQIDN
+19 I
-34 AELSKMALAEHK
+34 
-46 FVSSKAPVNEIVF
+46 F
-59 QNDILA
+59 QNDILD
-65 QMQSHGWLVG
+65 QMQSQGWLLG
-75 KSNKYNKE
+75 ESNKYNKE

-91 IAFTKQSQPEQW
+91 IAFAKATQPEQW
-103 DKLAKHYPETER
+103 DKLAQHFPDSER

-124 LKSLERE
+124 LKLLERE
-131 LKSKG
+131 LKSEG
-136 TLWVLRNQVKD
+136 TLWILRNKLSD
-147 RGAKFSLC
+147 RGAKFDMC
-155 SFKPDHDLNPDATA
+155 SFKPDHDLNPTATA

-221 VQYMKDRQPKDPV
+221 VQYMKDRQPKDPK
-234 TNKPEPLLTFKRGAL
+234 TKKPEPLLTFKRGAL

-256 YNVAMTTRLNGKSTF
+256 YNVAMTTRLDGKKTF

-278 TAAGGAGNEQPE
+278 TGEGGKGNDIPALSTEG
-290 NEAEYATAYLWNEI
+290 NDSYATSYLWNEI

-314 GRYIH
+314 SRYIH
-319 LEVKEEEQLDGSIK
+319 LEVKDEEQLDGSIK
-333 TKETMIFPRYHQWAV
+333 VKETMIFPRYHQWAV
-348 VSKLLKTVDMEG
+348 VSKLLNTVDSEG
-360 TGNKYL
+360 TGQKYL

-389 HYYTDHPE
+389 HYCTDHPD
-397 LSKQTGDKVFDS
+397 LNKASGDKVFDS

-444 AQGSKSSQLAGELK
+444 AQGSKSNQLAGELK
-458 SSTSIIIVTIQTF
+458 ASTSIIIVTIQTF

-480 DSTLAGR
+480 DSTLSGR
-487 SYAVIADEAHSSQ
+487 SFAVIADEAHSSQ

-513 AEQLEGDEELDCED
+513 AEQLDGNEELDSED

-537 GSNKISYFAF
+537 GSNNISYFAF
-547 TATPKGKTLELFG
+547 TATPKAKTLELFG
-560 RPADPDAP
+560 RRPDLDEPA
-568 LSDDNKPLPFH
+568 SDTNKPLPFH

-603 VAYQLAHDNPESDQE
+603 VAYQLAHDNPASDHE

-625 TKMAKW
+625 SKMAKW
-631 VRLHPHNIAQ
+631 VSLHPYNIAQ
-641 KVETIIEHFNS
+641 KVETIVEHFNE
-652 KIKHLLGGEAKAMVV
+652 KVKHLLGGEAKAMVV

-676 YKLAFEKYVE
+676 YKLAFEKYVQD
-686 KKGYENVNAMV
+686 KGYNNVNAMV
-697 AFSGEVNDPDLP
+697 AFSGEVNDPDFP
-709 EEQFTE
+709 DHPFTE
-715 KTMNPKLNGRDMRK
+715 LNMNPNLRK
-729 AFDTADYQ
+729 RSLPDAFNTADYQ

-791 NDPEEILKEFKVYF
+791 NEPEEILAEFKVYF

-814 DPNIVYDLMNKLAE
+814 DPNIVYDLMKKLDNV
-828 TGIYHWYEVEA
+828 GIYQWFEVEA
-839 FVKAYN
+839 FVDAYN
-845 SKQVNQAKL
+845 NKQVNQAKL
-854 ANLCKPAVDR
+854 ANLCKPAVER
-864 FTIRY
+864 FTVRY
-869 KEATKVLQS
+869 KEATQVLQS
-878 AQAELS
+878 AQAEVS
-884 KAKIEKNDKAIKYCE
+884 KAKIEKNDKKIKFAE
-899 NSVKNAK
+899 NNVKHAK
-906 EARDILEVFKK
+906 EARDVLDVFKK
-917 DLISFHRYYE
+917 DLISFYRYYE
-927 FTSQIVDFDDFE
+927 FTSQIVNFEDYE
-939 LEKLSVFA
+939 LEKLSIFA
-947 KHLHPLLRLDIIE
+947 KHLHPLLRLDIIDD
-960 EDVDL
+960 DVDL

-974 LHEQREANLQL
+974 LHEQREADLQL
-985 GYKVGEEQKHYLAPT
+985 GVKIGEEPKPYLPAV
-1000 KEGSGATPRDP
+1000 KEGSGAVPKDP
-1011 KTELLNEIIERM
+1011 KTELLNEIINRM

-1035 DMLNYANTIMGKV
+1035 DMLNYANTIAGKIS
-1048 AENEVA
+1048 ENEVV
-1054 MDQVKNNTKEQAM
+1054 MDQLRSNTKEQAM

-1072 EAIQTAIIE
+1072 ESINNAVIE
-1081 SLETHNEMAMK
+1081 SMDIHNDMAMK
-1092 ALSEELV
+1092 LLSNEAIA
-1099 SKGIASIVFDMLV
+1099 KGFAGLMFDVLMKGLGK
-1112 RSGNR
+1112 SLEN